1 MGLVDFLVRFI
12 VASLCVGVFSML
24 ASFFIFGE

>member
-1 MGLVDFLVRFI
+1 MGFVDFLVRFI
-12 VASLCVGVFSML
+12 VAMLCIGVFAML